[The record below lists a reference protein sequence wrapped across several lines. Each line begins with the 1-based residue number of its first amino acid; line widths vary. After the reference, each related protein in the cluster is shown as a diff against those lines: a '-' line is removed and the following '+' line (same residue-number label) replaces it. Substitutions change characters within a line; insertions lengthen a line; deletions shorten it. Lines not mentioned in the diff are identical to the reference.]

1 MRGTFIVSPHPYQ
14 APGGVP
20 RGLLAGIAGVVAVL
34 ALVVVWLTGDDH
46 PPPTTADARARAQLE
61 RADTVQA
68 QPRGSARAVDEAAER
83 AVQASRSA
91 AVRAAAGSAPATVLA
106 AGTPWPT
113 VVAPVAPASPE
124 VSPEEAA
131 DRGQAAREI
140 EARSAEG
147 RIFDSADTRATPGA
161 AGGWVGP
168 TAAGPGADA
177 IAPLQR
183 GVLAGEVAL
192 QSPEAGS
199 RTTNGDIVA
208 LPAGSPDAGADLE
221 HVAAA
226 LRRLAPAPADA
237 AQRGES
243 WQARTA
249 TAPAGAGALAARS
262 PVGAFVIDEGTVIPA
277 VLTRRISTD
286 APGVV
291 TAMVSMD
298 VYDSR
303 TARAL
308 LLPKGARLVGRYNSD
323 VAAGQ
328 ARLQFAFTR
337 LILPDGS
344 NFDLPGAAGSDA
356 AGQGGLEA
364 DVDRHVLQTFGA
376 ALLIGVIA
384 DRVVRPQSAPS
395 PGTYGGGLSA
405 TGQVL
410 VDTANAAL
418 QRNVAIAPTLTVE
431 EGARLNVEVVRDLV
445 FPKPYRMPS

>member
-1 MRGTFIVSPHPYQ
+1 MKRSFIVSPQPYR

-20 RGLLAGIAGVVAVL
+20 RGLLAGIAGVLAVL
-34 ALVVVWLTGDDH
+34 ALGVAWLTGDE
-46 PPPTTADARARAQLE
+46 PPTPPTADARARAHLE

-83 AVQASRSA
+83 AVQASRAA
-91 AVRAAAGSAPATVLA
+91 AVRVAAGSAPAASSEA
-106 AGTPWPT
+106 A
-113 VVAPVAPASPE
+113 VALVAPPSLRE
-124 VSPEEAA
+124 LPEEGAESG
-131 DRGQAAREI
+131 RTAREI

-147 RIFDSADTRATPGA
+147 RIFDATDGGSAR
-161 AGGWVGP
+161 
-168 TAAGPGADA
+168 A
-177 IAPLQR
+177 IAPDPGQAAPR
-183 GVLAGEVAL
+183 
-192 QSPEAGS
+192 PEG
-199 RTTNGDIVA
+199 GDIVVP
-208 LPAGSPDAGADLE
+208 PAAGADAGADLDR
-221 HVAAA
+221 VAAA
-226 LRRLAPAPADA
+226 LRRLAPAPVGDA
-237 AQRGES
+237 AQRGET
-243 WQARTA
+243 WQARA
-249 TAPAGAGALAARS
+249 VAAPLGSGALAARA
-262 PVGAFVIDEGTVIPA
+262 PAGALVIDEGTVIPA

-308 LLPKGARLVGRYNSD
+308 LLPKGARLVGRYSSE

-344 NFDLPGAAGSDA
+344 SFDLPGAIGSDA
-356 AGQGGLEA
+356 AGEGGLAA
-364 DVDRHVLQTFGA
+364 DVDRHVFQTLGA

-384 DRVVRPQSAPS
+384 DRVVRPEAAPA

-410 VDTANAAL
+410 VDAANAAL
-418 QRNVAIAPTLTVE
+418 QRSAAIAPTLSVD
-431 EGARLNVEVVRDLV
+431 EGVRLNVEVARDLV
-445 FPKPYRMPS
+445 FLKPYRIPS

>member
-1 MRGTFIVSPHPYQ
+1 MRRSFIVPPQPSQ

-20 RGLLAGIAGVVAVL
+20 RSLLAGIAGVIAVL
-34 ALVVVWLTGDDH
+34 ALAVGWLTGDDH
-46 PPPTTADARARAQLE
+46 PASITADARAREQLE
-61 RADTVQA
+61 KPDTVRA
-68 QPRGSARAVDEAAER
+68 QPRGSTRAVDEAAER
-83 AVQASRSA
+83 AVQASRL
-91 AVRAAAGSAPATVLA
+91 AAARAVAQSAPEITGEAGWGGRLGGRDGA
-106 AGTPWPT
+106 AASAGASSSSE
-113 VVAPVAPASPE
+113 VALVAPPSLRESREGGAEP
-124 VSPEEAA
+124 
-131 DRGQAAREI
+131 GYAAREM

-147 RIFDSADTRATPGA
+147 RIFDGSGPDAAAPMRGA
-161 AGGWVGP
+161 PQPAAVAFAPEVVAHGAGGGLDAP
-168 TAAGPGADA
+168 PAAIDA
-177 IAPLQR
+177 
-183 GVLAGEVAL
+183 
-192 QSPEAGS
+192 
-199 RTTNGDIVA
+199 
-208 LPAGSPDAGADLE
+208 AGADLE
-221 HVAAA
+221 HVAAT
-226 LRRLAPAPADA
+226 LRRLAPAPAADA
-237 AQRGES
+237 AQRDEA
-243 WQARTA
+243 WQARVA
-249 TAPAGAGALAARS
+249 TAPVGTGALAPRPS
-262 PVGAFVIDEGTVIPA
+262 VGAFVIDEGTVIPA

-344 NFDLPGAAGSDA
+344 SFDLPGAVGSDA

-364 DVDRHVLQTFGA
+364 DVDRHVLQSFGA

-384 DRVVRPQSAPS
+384 DRVVRPEAAPA

-418 QRNVAIAPTLTVE
+418 QRSAAIAPTLTVD
-431 EGARLNVEVVRDLV
+431 EGARLNVEVARDLV